1 MDAQSIAERLIAAE
15 RERTAI
21 PAFTSTFP
29 FLGVNRA
36 YQAQELVVR
45 HRVARGE
52 RLIGA
57 KLGLTSRIMQLALN
71 IHEPV
76 YGWLTSGMV
85 APPEEPLPLDDLIHP
100 RAEPEIA
107 FLLAKEPAG
116 PATVTS
122 VLAATEAVFG
132 AIEIF
137 DSRYADYSY
146 RLPDVIADNVGAARF
161 VLGPQARKPGELED
175 LRLIGCVFRSH
186 GEVVGTGAGGAALGH
201 PAAAVA
207 WLINVLAAEG
217 QQLAA
222 GSLVLSGG
230 LTAPVTVSRGRAVS
244 ADFDGL
250 GTVNVYG

>member
-1 MDAQSIAERLIAAE
+1 MDPRSIADRLITAE

-29 FLGVNRA
+29 FLGVKQA
-36 YQAQELVVR
+36 YLAQDLVVR
-45 HRVARGE
+45 HRLANGE

-57 KLGLTSRIMQLALN
+57 KLGLTSRIMQQVIN
-71 IHEPV
+71 VHEPV

-85 APPEEPLPLDDLIHP
+85 APAGEPS
-100 RAEPEIA
+100 
-107 FLLAKEPAG
+107 AG
-116 PATVTS
+116 
-122 VLAATEAVFG
+122 EARQV
-132 AIEIF
+132 A
-137 DSRYADYSY
+137 
-146 RLPDVIADNVGAARF
+146 AARF

-175 LRLIGCVFRSH
+175 LRLVGCVFRSH

-207 WLINVLAAEG
+207 WLVNVLAAG
-217 QQLAA
+217 DKKLAA

-230 LTAPVTVSRGRAVS
+230 LTAPAPLRRGRALS

-250 GTVNVYG
+250 GTVSVYG